1 MNPKEDLSLQEK
13 VEVYAK
19 TLSPCVLQ
27 APYVDVI
34 CVNSYFSWY
43 HDPGHLEVIPLQLTA
58 QFENWYKTYQKPI
71 IQSEYGADSVPGL
84 HSDPPLMF
92 TEEYQK
98 AMLREYHAVFDK
110 KRKEYVI
117 GELIWN
123 FADFMT
129 SQGTTRVLGNK
140 KGIFT
145 RQRQPKAAAFVLR
158 DRYWK
163 IANESSCLP
172 PVITSHSLFLK

>member
-1 MNPKEDLSLQEK
+1 MEELIRRDKNRPSVVMWSVANEPAAELPPAA
-13 VEVYAK
+13 YYFK
-19 TLSPCVLQ
+19 TLIAHTKALDPSRPVTFVTDTNYAVDHG

-84 HSDPPLMF
+84 HSDPPVMF
-92 TEEYQK
+92 SEEYQK
-98 AMLREYHAVFDK
+98 AMLKEYHSVFDK

-129 SQGTTRVLGNK
+129 NQGKLVLNNSP
-140 KGIFT
+140 F
-145 RQRQPKAAAFVLR
+145 
-158 DRYWK
+158 
-163 IANESSCLP
+163 
-172 PVITSHSLFLK
+172 SLQA

>member
-1 MNPKEDLSLQEK
+1 MLSF
-13 VEVYAK
+13 
-19 TLSPCVLQ
+19 SRPQ

-34 CVNSYFSWY
+34 CVNSYDSWY
-43 HDPGHLEVIPLQLTA
+43 HDPGHLEVIPIQLKS
-58 QFENWYKTYQKPI
+58 QLDNWYGKYHKPV
-71 IQSEYGADSVPGL
+71 IQSEYGADAVPGI

-98 AMLREYHAVFDK
+98 ALLQNYHSVFDQR
-110 KRKEYVI
+110 RKEYVI

-129 SQGTTRVLGNK
+129 PQAITRVVGNK

-145 RQRQPKAAAFVLR
+145 RQRQPKAAAFILKE
-158 DRYWK
+158 RYWRL
-163 IANESSCLP
+163 ANETGTLP
-172 PVITSHSLFLK
+172 PWTKYPCSL

>member
-1 MNPKEDLSLQEK
+1 M
-13 VEVYAK
+13 
-19 TLSPCVLQ
+19 
-27 APYVDVI
+27 DVI

-71 IQSEYGADSVPGL
+71 IQSEYGADSIPGL
-84 HSDPPLMF
+84 HSDPPAMF
-92 TEEYQK
+92 SEEYQK
-98 AMLREYHAVFDK
+98 AMLKEYHSVFDK

-129 SQGTTRVLGNK
+129 DQGTTRVLGNK

-145 RQRQPKAAAFVLR
+145 RQRQPKSAAFVLR
-158 DRYWK
+158 ERYWK
-163 IANESSCLP
+163 IANESSCVP
-172 PVITSHSLFLK
+172 PIIKSHILFL